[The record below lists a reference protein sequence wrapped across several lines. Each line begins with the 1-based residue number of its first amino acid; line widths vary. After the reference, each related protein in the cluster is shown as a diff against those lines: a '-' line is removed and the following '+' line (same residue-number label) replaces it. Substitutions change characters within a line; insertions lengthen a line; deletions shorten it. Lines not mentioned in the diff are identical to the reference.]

1 LIAHLADGLSAAA
14 GETVPA
20 PTDIDVGWRA
30 RLLRR
35 FRRAGAD
42 VLPFRR

>member
-20 PTDIDVGWRA
+20 PRRIDDGWRA

-35 FRRAGAD
+35 FRRDRAD